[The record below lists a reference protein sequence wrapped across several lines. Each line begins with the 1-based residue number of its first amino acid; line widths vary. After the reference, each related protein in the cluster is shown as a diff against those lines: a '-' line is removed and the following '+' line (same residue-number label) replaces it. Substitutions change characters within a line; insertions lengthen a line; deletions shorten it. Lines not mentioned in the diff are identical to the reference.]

1 MTRLLWSKMPMFSGV
16 EPASYIVFTDGR
28 WYYAKNGFTG
38 MIEYSDTNA
47 SKTIQYA
54 INKLGSSNGGTI
66 YVKKGTY
73 PLSSRINITYDNI
86 RLVGEGGRGWYNIA
100 GSTVFVSPVGDYAVY
115 IKARG
120 VSVESITI
128 NGNNQGNGIFVSDA
142 FGLMFDRVRIENC
155 NVGLMSAPDRYNS
168 DILVLHPFIYS
179 CRRGIVLDA
188 NLSAPNPLRSELWTI
203 IGGAIYGNRDAYI
216 DVGIELIRFDFIS
229 IIGTLVAYANLAYR
243 VASADGNG
251 WVTMFSPKVD
261 SVTNGMLI
269 EDGNVDVYG
278 LDFVAVSG
286 YRVRVYANATNKVSI
301 RSRGPISIEI
311 ARDATNTSFG
321 VVYTK
326 ELVHMTTTIRTVENA
341 SIIRSGPILSPDLYI
356 QAYTSYTGERL
367 HLQTLAPDGAV
378 YDRLT
383 VTSYENPARV
393 AVKNAVLNIQK
404 DLQHSRPVDGDI
416 YIDSANSKLCVYLG
430 GVWKCT
436 PLT

>member
-1 MTRLLWSKMPMFSGV
+1 VLIRPVDRKEFV
-16 EPASYIVFTDGR
+16 ERTFPHEYSVMVYTDGNH
-28 WYYAKNGFTG
+28 YYAKDSSGNIICTD
-38 MIEYSDTNA
+38 SPTA
-47 SKTIQYA
+47 CIQEA
-54 INKLGSSNGGTI
+54 VNTVADGGTVYI
-66 YVKKGTY
+66 KKGTY
-73 PLSSRINITYDNI
+73 YLSSRINIVYNNI
-86 RLVGEGGRGWYNIA
+86 RIIGEGGRGWYSGS
-100 GSTVFVSPVGDYAVY
+100 GSTVLVSPTNDYAIY
-115 IKARG
+115 IRG
-120 VSVESITI
+120 EGTSIELISI

-142 FGLMFDRVRIENC
+142 YGLLFDRIRIENC
-155 NVGLMSAPDRYNS
+155 NIGIMSAPDRYNS
-168 DILVLHPFIYS
+168 DILVLHPFIYK
-179 CRRGIVLDA
+179 CKKGIVLDA
-188 NLSAPNPLRSELWTI
+188 NLSAPNPFRSELWTI
-203 IGGAIYGNRDAYI
+203 VGGTVYGKSDEYI
-216 DVGIELIRFDFIS
+216 DVGIELIRFDFIT

-243 VASADGNG
+243 VAAADGNG

-278 LDFVAVSG
+278 LDFVNVSG

-321 VVYTK
+321 MVYTK

-367 HLQTLAPDGAV
+367 HLQTLAPNGVV

-393 AVKNAVLNIQK
+393 SVKNAVLNVQK
-404 DLQHSRPVDGDI
+404 DLQHMTPIDGDI
-416 YIDSANSKLCVYLG
+416 YIDSTNSRLCVYLSG
-430 GVWKCT
+430 AWKCT
-436 PLT
+436 QLT